1 MPSLIN
7 DYFIKTIKPRLADD
21 KYPCCHT
28 GIRECNGGFT
38 CCALSKV
45 NIKTLFIEWLR
56 TYFPYEYKQDLEY
69 TPMIIMIKIIMN
81 IICIIINITIVY

>member
-7 DYFIKTIKPRLADD
+7 DYFIETIKPRTGRF

-28 GIRECNGGFT
+28 GIRECNGVFA
-38 CCALSKV
+38 CHALSKA

-56 TYFPYEYKQDLEY
+56 TYFPHECK
-69 TPMIIMIKIIMN
+69 
-81 IICIIINITIVY
+81 